1 MFVKE
6 FSSAKEPMVSPA
18 TAMRNSAGIMG
29 ADRGPSMNRICWKK
43 LLTVVSDVTLQ
54 HYES

>member
-18 TAMRNSAGIMG
+18 TAMKNSAGIMG
-29 ADRGPSMNRICWKK
+29 ADEEQNMLEK
-43 LLTVVSDVTLQ
+43 VVNS
-54 HYES
+54 SK